1 MLRLTGLTVL
11 FLLILTA
18 GPLPAWADDDAPDA
32 AANRQAAEFFE
43 AKVRPIFA
51 RHCFECHSEETGA
64 DNGELVLETLAGISR
79 GGSRGAVL
87 VPEDPAKSLL
97 ITAVEYDDIDL
108 QMPPEG
114 KMPAA
119 DIAVLREWV
128 KMGGV
133 LPKYTGKPRSA
144 AERIDLEAG
153 RQFWSFQ
160 ALRDVAVPDA
170 SPHTERVRRPIDAFI
185 LARLH
190 SEGLAPS
197 PEADRRTLIRR
208 VTFDLIG
215 LPPEPAEVDAFVAD
229 DAPDAYERLV
239 DRLLESPHYG
249 ERWGRFWLDLARYT
263 DKTASW
269 LKGTGQ
275 AWHYRDWVVDAFNRN
290 RPYDE
295 FVRLQL
301 AADHLDDVAPRDL
314 AALGFLGLSPTY
326 WKEPR
331 LAPSI
336 IRTIVADEWDER
348 VDVVTRTFLGLT
360 VACARCHDHKFD
372 PISVEDYYSLAGV
385 FASTQF
391 TDRPLLPDD
400 QARQVLA
407 ARRKVAALQEKIDKA
422 KDKKSDE
429 VAQLKQQIEE
439 IRQATPGFDAPQAH
453 VVKDAAIY
461 VRPDGPDRTKLEY
474 LDLEPRDLPVFK
486 RGNPENTSPEPVPRG
501 FPAVLSRGEP
511 IRFQQGSGRSELVDA
526 LFGDAAALTA
536 RVFVNRIW
544 EQHFGTGLVT
554 TPSNFGLQGDPP
566 SHPELL
572 EWLAGEFIRRGWD
585 IQWLHREIV
594 LSSTYRQTS
603 ADNDD
608 GLRVDPD
615 NRLLWRMNRRRL
627 EVEMWRDAMLAVS
640 GELDATV
647 GGPAVSLEA
656 DSNHRR
662 TLYGKI
668 DRRDLNRMLRMF
680 DFPEATGHSPKR
692 VHTSTPL
699 QQLFVLNSPFVQ
711 NRAAAIVD
719 RVWNAG
725 DDRARVTTCYG
736 LLFAREPTGREL
748 DLAKRFVTGS
758 TDAQA
763 RTQWELYVHT
773 LLGTNEFLFVD

>member
-1 MLRLTGLTVL
+1 MPRLTGFTVL

-18 GPLPAWADDDAPDA
+18 APLPARAADDA
-32 AANRQAAEFFE
+32 ASAVANRQAAEFFE
-43 AKVRPIFA
+43 TKVRPIFA
-51 RHCFECHSEETGA
+51 RHCFECHSDETGA
-64 DNGELVLETLAGISR
+64 DNGELVLETLAGISK

-87 VPEDPAKSLL
+87 VPKEPARSLL
-97 ITAVEYDDIDL
+97 ITAVEYDDVDL

-114 KMPAA
+114 KMPEG
-119 DIAVLREWV
+119 DIEVLRQWV

-133 LPKYTGKPRSA
+133 LPEYTDKPRAA

-153 RQFWSFQ
+153 RQFWSLKPLQ
-160 ALRDVAVPDA
+160 DVPVPDA
-170 SPHTERVRRPIDAFI
+170 SPHNDRVRRPVDAFI
-185 LARLH
+185 LARLQ

-197 PEADRRTLIRR
+197 PDADRRTLIRR

-215 LPPEPAEVDAFVAD
+215 LPPTPEEVAAFLADDSPDAF
-229 DAPDAYERLV
+229 ERLV
-239 DRLLESPHYG
+239 DRLLDSPHYG

-263 DKTASW
+263 DRTASW
-269 LKGTGQ
+269 LTGTGQ

-290 RPYDE
+290 LPYDE

-301 AADHLDDVAPRDL
+301 AADLTDDTDPHDL

-331 LAPSI
+331 LAPPL

-391 TDRPLLPDD
+391 ADRPLLPDA
-400 QARQVLA
+400 QAQQVLA
-407 ARRKVAALQEKIDKA
+407 AHRQVARLEEQIKKA
-422 KDKKSDE
+422 KDKKSEE
-429 VAQLKQQIEE
+429 VVQLRQQIEE
-439 IRQATPGFDAPQAH
+439 IRNATPGYDAPQAH
-453 VVKDAAIY
+453 VVKDAAVY
-461 VRPDGPDRTKLEY
+461 VLPDGPDRTKLDY
-474 LDLEPRDLPVFK
+474 RDGEPRDLPVFK
-486 RGNPENTSPEPVPRG
+486 RGNPENTSPQPVPRG
-501 FPAVLSRGEP
+501 FPAVLSQAEP
-511 IRFQQGSGRSELVDA
+511 VRFEQGSGRRELVDA

-536 RVFVNRIW
+536 RVFVNRVW
-544 EQHFGTGLVT
+544 EQHFGKGLVT

-572 EWLAGEFIRRGWD
+572 EWLAREFLRRGWD
-585 IQWLHREIV
+585 IHWLHREIV

-603 ADNDD
+603 ADNED

-647 GGPAVSLEA
+647 GGPAVKLETDA
-656 DSNHRR
+656 NRRR
-662 TLYGKI
+662 TIYGEV

-711 NRAAAIVD
+711 NRAGAIVN
-719 RVWNAG
+719 RVRDAG
-725 DDRARVTTCYG
+725 DLPAQVVTCYR
-736 LLFAREPTGREL
+736 LLFAREPTEQEL
-748 DLAKRFVTGS
+748 ALAESFLTGS
-758 TDAQA
+758 TDAET
-763 RTQWELYVHT
+763 RTQWKLYVHT